1 VYQSHGWDRG
11 VSWGG
16 MGNPSSDTPEHLH
29 DLTAIKHFPCPTPMV
44 NRCRWL
50 QVSCEHALV
59 VPTIPGIQLP
69 CSEGTRAATNVLCTL
84 RMQYKLHT
92 ANPELSASS
101 DVCTKCKRSDNGVA
115 PHTRKLQPTPLPI
128 NGKTYSFFLP
138 TSGFQSN
145 FQIAPWAIPSYFF
158 HIQLVQEHGWSQD
171 GPHKRSTWGGG
182 VHITLRIPTTVS
194 GGASTRAAHTYSAT
208 ATCGYMNTS
217 ITWCT
222 SARHMGHRVISG
234 RRAHSAHMQR
244 CPHGT
249 NAASFSRSVHTT
261 HKRWSFL
268 DISSRCAFLA
278 FARRASI

>member
-1 VYQSHGWDRG
+1 
-11 VSWGG
+11 
-16 MGNPSSDTPEHLH
+16 MP
-29 DLTAIKHFPCPTPMV
+29 AISGTHNYRVAKE
-44 NRCRWL
+44 L
-50 QVSCEHALV
+50 AL
-59 VPTIPGIQLP
+59 LRMY
-69 CSEGTRAATNVLCTL
+69 CVLCACS
-84 RMQYKLHT
+84 T
-92 ANPELSASS
+92 ANPELSAAS
-101 DVCTKCKRSDNGVA
+101 DVCIRCKRSDNGVA

-128 NGKTYSFFLP
+128 NGKNYSFFLP
-138 TSGFQSN
+138 TSGFRAVGDSILFFSHSAGARARVEPRRSSQTLN
-145 FQIAPWAIPSYFF
+145 VGRRRTYHPS
-158 HIQLVQEHGWSQD
+158 HTNNR
-171 GPHKRSTWGGG
+171 KRRGFYTGSSYLQCT
-182 VHITLRIPTTVS
+182 
-194 GGASTRAAHTYSAT
+194 T

>member
-1 VYQSHGWDRG
+1 MLRMY
-11 VSWGG
+11 
-16 MGNPSSDTPEHLH
+16 
-29 DLTAIKHFPCPTPMV
+29 C
-44 NRCRWL
+44 
-50 QVSCEHALV
+50 
-59 VPTIPGIQLP
+59 
-69 CSEGTRAATNVLCTL
+69 VLCACSTSCTQQTQNSAPPPTYAYGASAAITAWRRTHESCNLPRSRSMAKTTL
-84 RMQYKLHT
+84 
-92 ANPELSASS
+92 
-101 DVCTKCKRSDNGVA
+101 
-115 PHTRKLQPTPLPI
+115 
-128 NGKTYSFFLP
+128 F
-138 TSGFQSN
+138 
-145 FQIAPWAIPSYFF
+145 SY
-158 HIQLVQEHGWSQD
+158 
-171 GPHKRSTWGGG
+171 
-182 VHITLRIPTTVS
+182 S
-194 GGASTRAAHTYSAT
+194 GGDSILFFFSHSAGARARVEPRRSSQTLNVGRRRTYHPSHTNNRKRRGFYTGSSYLQCTT

>member
-1 VYQSHGWDRG
+1 
-11 VSWGG
+11 
-16 MGNPSSDTPEHLH
+16 M
-29 DLTAIKHFPCPTPMV
+29 
-44 NRCRWL
+44 
-50 QVSCEHALV
+50 
-59 VPTIPGIQLP
+59 
-69 CSEGTRAATNVLCTL
+69 
-84 RMQYKLHT
+84 
-92 ANPELSASS
+92 
-101 DVCTKCKRSDNGVA
+101 A

-128 NGKTYSFFLP
+128 NGKNYSFFLP
-138 TSGFQSN
+138 TSGFRAVGDSILFFSHSAGARARVEPRRSSQTLN
-145 FQIAPWAIPSYFF
+145 VGRRRTYHPS
-158 HIQLVQEHGWSQD
+158 HTNNR
-171 GPHKRSTWGGG
+171 KRRGFYTGSSYLQCT
-182 VHITLRIPTTVS
+182 
-194 GGASTRAAHTYSAT
+194 T